1 MGRADVDLAD
11 VDPAE
16 VELAYRGWLPA
27 WRIWASRARAD
38 SERRALHNTL
48 HALAARLAQEGDAL
62 ELVLATGLLT
72 WAPPDG
78 PPIREHLLSTR
89 VRCEIDPVTSDIR
102 VRLPADATTRLADG
116 HLLDGVASFHRER
129 TNNLHDRLR
138 HRAPAPLGPDD
149 TRLLREWLTL
159 AVDVPAAGFD
169 PQTAPPPPPPATAA
183 AAASRAGGGSGP
195 QVTFAPAL
203 VLRVRDSAALL
214 SYYERMLDALRGD
227 GPPPLGLAQLVA
239 TLDTD
244 ERLAWLAAEGATDGA
259 VLGADPLLPLP
270 TSPEQALVLERLRHD
285 NGVVVEGPPGT
296 GKTHTIA
303 NLICALLAEGQ
314 RVLVTSQKA
323 QALRVLRAK
332 LPPDLRDLCVS
343 LTDTAED
350 TEDTGAASG
359 TGGDHR
365 ADPGDV
371 TTGIGAPE
379 LALSVSAL
387 AAQRAAYRPEALD
400 RRIAR
405 ATERRD
411 QALRERDALAARA
424 RDVRAAEGTIHP
436 DTAIAAGW
444 GGTRASVAARVR
456 AAQSAHAWLPLPIP
470 TPAGRSVLAT
480 AGPPLTDDEAV
491 ELRALLRRYPADP
504 SNPPRPTGHVDADE
518 STWPV
523 LAADRFATLVA
534 AGASAQ
540 TAAATAR
547 ENLTPAA
554 SALLATLIAASP
566 ASADELRCAVRT
578 LHQALDEVHSRAA
591 RVADRAW
598 VPAAVHDAL
607 TGHDRLVWAKIDT
620 AAEQVAEAARQLTE
634 LGLHEVLLPAEATSG
649 DEATA
654 SEEITAS
661 EEVTVNDDTTGDAA
675 VRMSAPAVLL
685 ARGEA
690 LRAHFDDG
698 GGLRRRFKGKAQR
711 AAGTLLAQVTVDGLA
726 PTTPELLDLVLIRL
740 RAQLALDAAGRAWVL
755 AGHPPQPGLPVEI
768 AVSRLL
774 ERHEV
779 IEAIGAL
786 VTARDHLLA
795 TAANHGDEATPTA
808 PTAPIVSAITSAE
821 TIGELAAALAAEQ
834 PARAA
839 AAAEAELT
847 QVRDDHERLA
857 AHPAAPVPLAALLAA
872 THARDS
878 AAYTAATER
887 LTAQLAQDRATV
899 RRDTLLAR
907 LDAAHPDLAQRLRTG
922 PTDPPTGGKDRGL
935 ELDDFGAAWSW
946 GLATGWLDATR
957 AIDHAGTEPNSAQQ
971 PNSAAPAD
979 LDADLDAAEDVLAA
993 ATAELAGARAW
1004 RHCLER
1010 LGAGQSAALR
1020 AYSEAVA
1027 AGATHGG
1034 RQAERYRQAAREAM
1048 AIAQTAVPAW
1058 VMPIREVL
1066 STIPPVRDSFDV
1078 VIVDEGSQAGLDSL
1092 FLLWLAPRVIV
1103 VGDDRQCTP
1112 AAVPGR
1118 DLDDVL
1124 DRLDALLPDVPAWL
1138 RVGFSPRSSLFSLL
1152 RTRFGEVVRLR
1163 EHFRCMPEIIEWSSA
1178 MFYREAPL
1186 VPLRQFG
1193 ADRLPPLVARHVPH
1207 GSTIPTSTGP
1217 RNRAEAEALVGQ
1229 VLLSAQD
1236 PRNAGLTFGVVV
1248 MAGQAQATLIR
1259 DLLAERLSAAEH
1271 RRRRLRV
1278 GTPADFQG
1286 DERHVV
1292 FVSLVVAPSTPP
1304 TPLTTLEYQRLF
1316 NVAASRARDQVWLF
1330 HSVALTD
1337 LDQHDLR
1344 HSYLAHVLS
1353 TTQSAT
1359 AIQLTAATRPGRA
1372 SAPPGSPDPRLVPE
1386 DRPHP
1391 AFGSLLAQRVYR
1403 RVAGR
1408 GYLVAPQVE
1417 IGGLHLDLVVSGGR
1431 SRFAIGCDDDA
1442 GDADITRGFDRER
1455 DLRRVGWRFWRVRQS
1470 DFELN
1475 PEAALAT
1482 LWPRLAAAGITPVL
1496 TPPDATPRTGPTPDG
1511 PTPDG
1516 TDPDGTDPD
1525 GTDPDGTDPDGAVLS
1540 DGGAVGHLVRLAR
1553 NREPA
1558 GQVAVG
1564 QVPPP

>member
-1 MGRADVDLAD
+1 MTTAS
-11 VDPAE
+11 
-16 VELAYRGWLPA
+16 W
-27 WRIWASRARAD
+27 WRD
-38 SERRALHNTL
+38 H
-48 HALAARLAQEGDAL
+48 
-62 ELVLATGLLT
+62 
-72 WAPPDG
+72 
-78 PPIREHLLSTR
+78 
-89 VRCEIDPVTSDIR
+89 
-102 VRLPADATTRLADG
+102 
-116 HLLDGVASFHRER
+116 
-129 TNNLHDRLR
+129 
-138 HRAPAPLGPDD
+138 PAP
-149 TRLLREWLTL
+149 
-159 AVDVPAAGFD
+159 V
-169 PQTAPPPPPPATAA
+169 
-183 AAASRAGGGSGP
+183 
-195 QVTFAPAL
+195 
-203 VLRVRDSAALL
+203 
-214 SYYERMLDALRGD
+214 
-227 GPPPLGLAQLVA
+227 
-239 TLDTD
+239 
-244 ERLAWLAAEGATDGA
+244 
-259 VLGADPLLPLP
+259 
-270 TSPEQALVLERLRHD
+270 
-285 NGVVVEGPPGT
+285 
-296 GKTHTIA
+296 KTHTIA

-323 QALRVLRAK
+323 QALRVLRVLRAK

-343 LTDTAED
+343 LTDTADDVEDTED

-359 TGGDHR
+359 TRGDHF

-371 TTGIGAPE
+371 ATGIGAPE

-387 AAQRAAYRPEALD
+387 AAQRASYRPEALD

-405 ATERRD
+405 ATERRN

-436 DTAIAAGW
+436 DTTIAAGW

-491 ELRALLRRYPADP
+491 ELRGLLRRYPVDA
-504 SNPPRPTGHVDADE
+504 SNPPRPTAHVDADE
-518 STWPV
+518 SIWPV

-534 AGASAQ
+534 AGASARR
-540 TAAATAR
+540 AAATAR
-547 ENLTPAA
+547 ESLTPAA
-554 SALLATLIAASP
+554 SALLAALIAASP
-566 ASADELRCAVRT
+566 ASADELRSAVRA

-620 AAEQVAEAARQLTE
+620 AAEQVADAARQLTE
-634 LGLHEVLLPAEATSG
+634 LGLHEVLLPTEATSS
-649 DEATA
+649 DDA
-654 SEEITAS
+654 TAS
-661 EEVTVNDDTTGDAA
+661 EEVTANDDTTGDAV

-698 GGLRRRFKGKAQR
+698 GGLRRRFKGKTQR
-711 AAGTLLAQVTVDGLA
+711 AAETLLAQVTVDGLA

-755 AGHPPQPGLPVEI
+755 AGHPPQPGLPVEV

-779 IEAIGAL
+779 IEAIGTL

-808 PTAPIVSAITSAE
+808 PTAPIVSAVTSAE

-839 AAAEAELT
+839 AAAEAELA

-857 AHPAAPVPLAALLAA
+857 AHPAAPAPLAAVLAA

-899 RRDTLLAR
+899 RRDTLLTR
-907 LDAAHPDLAQRLRTG
+907 LDAAHPVLAQRLRTG

-957 AIDHAGTEPNSAQQ
+957 VIDHAGTEPNSAQQ
-971 PNSAAPAD
+971 PHSAAPAD

-1027 AGATHGG
+1027 AGGTHGG

-1304 TPLTTLEYQRLF
+1304 TPLTTLEHQRLF

-1330 HSVALTD
+1330 HSVTLTD

-1353 TTQSAT
+1353 STQAAT
-1359 AIQLTAATRPGRA
+1359 RTQLTAATRPGRA
-1372 SAPPGSPDPRLVPE
+1372 SAPPESPDPRLVPE

-1417 IGGLHLDLVVSGGR
+1417 IGGLRLDLVVSGGR

-1442 GDADITRGFDRER
+1442 GDADIARGFDRER

-1482 LWPRLAAAGITPVL
+1482 LWPRLAAAGITP
-1496 TPPDATPRTGPTPDG
+1496 APTPDG
-1511 PTPDG
+1511 PDQ
-1516 TDPDGTDPD
+1516 
-1525 GTDPDGTDPDGAVLS
+1525 DGAVLS

-1553 NREPA
+1553 DREPA
-1558 GQVAVG
+1558 GQFAVG
-1564 QVPPP
+1564 QFPPP